1 MDRAMS
7 DTNPS
12 NDDDS
17 RSAVDRAGQS
27 KHWMGDWKT
36 SMAAPASAAATW
48 GPYFDAE
55 FGPPHRV
62 RAWIAWKISSTG
74 RREYRPAV
82 VGSAR
87 GATRGVRGS
96 ARHRSL
102 PMARPTPRDRHRR
115 SAVGRPARML
125 GLPVDRCNWCV
136 HEGSWMARSGR
147 GSSASPRDVERRVR
161 GKSDE

>member
-74 RREYRPAV
+74 VNIARRWWDQREELHAACEAVHGTDPCQWPDRPP
-82 VGSAR
+82 
-87 GATRGVRGS
+87 
-96 ARHRSL
+96 RH
-102 PMARPTPRDRHRR
+102 RHRR
-115 SAVGRPARML
+115 SAVGRPRRVS
-125 GLPVDRCNWCV
+125 GLPVDRSRCV
-136 HEGSWMARSGR
+136 HEGPWVASNGR
-147 GSSASPRDVERRVR
+147 GSSASPRDVEGRVPR
-161 GKSDE
+161 